1 MNVFCIVG
9 QIKEM
14 PQLREIPSG
23 EKVCN
28 VWVNVERPYANAK
41 GIYEIDPN

>member
-1 MNVFCIVG
+1 MNVFCLVG

-14 PQLREIPSG
+14 PQLRSIPSG

-28 VWVNVERPYANAK
+28 VLLEVERPYAKAD
-41 GIYEIDPN
+41 GV